1 MIHTMEI
8 EHGVEVGL
16 NHAVNHMLHGTFL
29 CFGFRRHDAPVQ
41 RMFILPNH
49 YDELVAF
56 LFEMSLTKTIEH
68 AFWHDRICAGEHYL
82 SGYDFMLV
90 DSKDGQTNITPEFM
104 EAVGRLK
111 RKLEDD
117 EAARH
122 N

>member
-1 MIHTMEI
+1 MMHTLEI
-8 EHGVEVGL
+8 EHGAEVGL
-16 NHAVNHMLHGTFL
+16 NHAVNHMLHGVILYFT
-29 CFGFRRHDAPVQ
+29 FRRYDTPGPQ
-41 RMFILPNH
+41 TFILPNH

-56 LFEMSLTKTIEH
+56 LFEMSLTKTIDH
-68 AFWHDRICAGEHYL
+68 AFWHDQICGGENYL

-104 EAVGRLK
+104 DAVARLK

-117 EAARH
+117 EATRH